1 MEHAKAERVVN
12 ELPRCRPTK
21 KARRG
26 TSERNE
32 GVTDGR
38 AESADAVGVQLR
50 VLSLVPRARC
60 ICRWAGGGESREAT
74 TKSELTDGLSGRNP
88 RRGKSGGVLLFGVL
102 PPDRHGNA
110 VTGCSAGR
118 HQSGAARASFTKRAP
133 YGWPC
138 GARLWILF
146 YQLLVLR
153 WPTLP
158 TWSLVHVLRG
168 GTAVRAAFVPI

>member
-26 TSERNE
+26 TGERNE
-32 GVTDGR
+32 GIPRVIMDGR

-60 ICRWAGGGESREAT
+60 ICRRTGGGESREAT

-133 YGWPC
+133 YG
-138 GARLWILF
+138 
-146 YQLLVLR
+146 
-153 WPTLP
+153 
-158 TWSLVHVLRG
+158 
-168 GTAVRAAFVPI
+168 

>member
-26 TSERNE
+26 TGERNE
-32 GVTDGR
+32 GIPRVIMDGR

-60 ICRWAGGGESREAT
+60 MCRRAGGGESREAT

-110 VTGCSAGR
+110 VTGYSAGR

-133 YGWPC
+133 YG
-138 GARLWILF
+138 
-146 YQLLVLR
+146 
-153 WPTLP
+153 
-158 TWSLVHVLRG
+158 
-168 GTAVRAAFVPI
+168 

>member
-1 MEHAKAERVVN
+1 MPCKHGASWSTQRRSGWSTNCRGVGQQKRRDWARVKEMRAFHASSWMAGRS
-12 ELPRCRPTK
+12 PRTRL
-21 KARRG
+21 A
-26 TSERNE
+26 S
-32 GVTDGR
+32 
-38 AESADAVGVQLR
+38 SLR

-60 ICRWAGGGESREAT
+60 ICRRAGSGESREAT

-133 YGWPC
+133 YG
-138 GARLWILF
+138 
-146 YQLLVLR
+146 
-153 WPTLP
+153 
-158 TWSLVHVLRG
+158 
-168 GTAVRAAFVPI
+168 

>member
-26 TSERNE
+26 TGERNE
-32 GVTDGR
+32 GIPRVIMDGR

-60 ICRWAGGGESREAT
+60 IRRRAGGGESREAT

-133 YGWPC
+133 YG
-138 GARLWILF
+138 
-146 YQLLVLR
+146 
-153 WPTLP
+153 
-158 TWSLVHVLRG
+158 
-168 GTAVRAAFVPI
+168 